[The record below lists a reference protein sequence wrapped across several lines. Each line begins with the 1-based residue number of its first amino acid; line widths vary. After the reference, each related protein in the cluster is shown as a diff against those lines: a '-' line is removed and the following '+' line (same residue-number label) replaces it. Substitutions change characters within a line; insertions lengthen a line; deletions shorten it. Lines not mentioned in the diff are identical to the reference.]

1 LFDISDVTVKY
12 WASGECYKEAV
23 KCYEN
28 SMVNNVQIKRHFN
41 PLYNANFTN
50 INAEV
55 KDNNSIIH
63 NVFIIFNDKT
73 GIVSISC
80 DCTEIKKKRGNDN
93 ICTHVAAVLIKY
105 ARDKE
110 EVIEASKDVFTKKF
124 IGRLRNSILNDE
136 ISGKPLNIEVK
147 YEFSSSNVKKSSIEL
162 KIGEDKLYILKD
174 VEAFCMAVTKKQEI
188 IEYGKQFTYDPR
200 KYYIKEEDKALI
212 DFIKE
217 IYLSESEGIKSFEAF
232 TGTID
237 GKRVYLSEINLKEFF
252 RIMKNKNFEVVI
264 DKIKYSNVKIKDMF
278 PELKMYLNE
287 KLEAIEVGING
298 ELPIFLNNSHSLIFY
313 EGCIYSVDEKSKSI
327 FEPFYEELE
336 KNGGN
341 IRFSKNCADE
351 VTSYVIAMLNKI
363 NVKLSVNKELKKKIV
378 NVPLKVEVFLDKLND
393 CIIANIK
400 FKYNE
405 LSINPL
411 RKNKNEAS
419 KKEEIFIRDVNKELN
434 ITRLFENYGFQTYGE
449 SYINNSEDEIVDFFI
464 HGLEKLQ
471 NTATI
476 FYSNSLKNFKVYSP
490 NSYRGGIKI
499 NDQNFLELSFDIEG
513 VDRSELKDVFEAL
526 KLKKKYYRLKKG
538 GIVSLDNEAIN
549 DIAGLMEYLDVNYS
563 ELSRDNI
570 KISKYNAFYIDN
582 ALEKSNLN
590 FFQRSEEFKKIVN
603 SIKEIKK
610 TSNKLPK
617 EFLKVLRKYQKVG
630 FNWFQTLSVSGFGGI
645 LADEMGLGKTIQTIA
660 FITSE
665 IEAGLPVIVISPTSL
680 VYNWKDEIEKFSPK
694 LKTLVVIG
702 NKTER
707 RELLKNVLEYNVVL
721 TSYPLIRNDIEDYEK
736 IQFKYCFLD
745 EAQQIKNPNSINAKS
760 VKRIKA
766 KNYFALTGT
775 PMENSLTELWSI
787 FDFIMPGYLLNHSKF
802 IKKYEI
808 PIIKDKDQKV
818 LKELSKH
825 IQPFILRR
833 LKKDVIKELPP
844 KIEHKVVVEMTE
856 EQKKVYAS
864 YLLNT
869 KREIEH
875 EINEKGFNKSKLSI
889 LSLLTRLRQICC
901 NPSSFIENFDGE
913 SGKILALQD
922 ILEESIRSKH
932 RILIFSQFTTVLKSI
947 GRMLKKDKIDYMYLD
962 GQTDIKDRADSVS
975 NFNNGVGDVFLISLK
990 AGGTGLNLTGADVV
1004 IHFDPWW
1011 NPAVE
1016 EQASDRAHRI
1026 GQKKSVE
1033 VIKLIA
1039 RGTIE
1044 EKIYE
1049 LQEKKK
1055 QIINDIINDKSSDKN
1070 ILSKITED
1078 ELRDILA

>member
-1 LFDISDVTVKY
+1 MFDISDATVKY
-12 WASGECYKEAV
+12 WASEECYKEAI
-23 KCYEN
+23 KYYEN
-28 SMVNNVQIKRHFN
+28 SKVNNVQIKTHFN
-41 PLYNANFTN
+41 PFHNANFTN

-55 KDNNSIIH
+55 KDGDSIIH
-63 NVFIIFNDKT
+63 NVSILFNDKT

-80 DCTEIKKKRGNDN
+80 DCKEIKKKRGNDN
-93 ICTHVAAVLIKY
+93 ICTHVAAVLLKY
-105 ARDKE
+105 ARDRK

-124 IGRLRNSILNDE
+124 IGKLKNSILDDE
-136 ISGKPLNIEVK
+136 NSGKPLNIEVK

-162 KIGEDKLYILKD
+162 KIGEDKLYSLKD
-174 VEAFCMAVTKKQEI
+174 VETFCRAITKKQEI

-200 KYYIKEEDKALI
+200 KYYIKDEDKALI
-212 DFIKE
+212 NFIKE
-217 IYLSESEGIKSFEAF
+217 IYLSEREGIKAF
-232 TGTID
+232 QVFRETIE
-237 GKRVYLSEINLKEFF
+237 GKKVYLSEINLKEFF

-264 DKIKYSNVKIKDMF
+264 DKVKYSNVKIQYRF
-278 PELKMYLNE
+278 PELKMYLSENT
-287 KLEAIEVGING
+287 EAIEVGIKG
-298 ELPIFLNNSHSLIFY
+298 KLPIFLNRDHSLIFY
-313 EGCIYSVDEKSKSI
+313 EDAIYSVDEKSKSI
-327 FEPFYEELE
+327 FDPFYEELE
-336 KNGGN
+336 KNDGS
-341 IRFSKNCADE
+341 IRFSENFADE
-351 VTSYVIAMLNKI
+351 VASYAIAMLNKI
-363 NVKLSVNKELKKKIV
+363 NIKLNINKGVREKIV
-378 NVPLKVEVFLDKLND
+378 NTPLKAEVFLDKLND

-411 RKNKNEAS
+411 RKSKNTVS

-434 ITRLFENYGFQTYGE
+434 ITSLFENYGFQTYGE
-449 SYINNSEDEIVDFFI
+449 SYINNSEDQIVDFFI

-471 NTATI
+471 NMSAI

-490 NSYRGGIKI
+490 SSYRGGIRI
-499 NDQNFLELSFDIEG
+499 NDQNFLELSFDIDG
-513 VDRSELKDVFEAL
+513 VDRAELKDVFEAL
-526 KLKKKYYRLKKG
+526 RLKKKYYRLKKG
-538 GIVSLDNEAIN
+538 GIVSLDNGAIN
-549 DIAGLMEYLDVNYS
+549 DIANLMDYLDVNYS
-563 ELSRDNI
+563 ELLEENI
-570 KISKYNAFYIDN
+570 KLSKYNAFYVN
-582 ALEKSNLN
+582 NVLEKSNLS
-590 FFQRSEEFKKIVN
+590 FFEKSKEFERIVN

-617 EFLKVLRKYQKVG
+617 ELSKVLRKYQKVG
-630 FNWFQTLSVSGFGGI
+630 FSWFQTLSTSGFGGI

-665 IEAGLPVIVISPTSL
+665 VESGLPVIVISPTSL
-680 VYNWKDEIEKFSPK
+680 VYNWKDEIEKFSPN
-694 LKTLVVIG
+694 LKTLIVIG
-702 NKTER
+702 NKSER
-707 RELLKNVLEYNVVL
+707 QELLKNASQYNVIL
-721 TSYPLIRNDIEDYEK
+721 TSYPLIRNDIDDYEK

-766 KNYFALTGT
+766 QNYFALTGT

-802 IKKYEI
+802 MKKYEV
-808 PIIKDKDQKV
+808 PIIKNKDQKV

-864 YLLNT
+864 YLVNT

-875 EINEKGFNKSKLSI
+875 EIREKGFNRSKLSI

-913 SGKILALQD
+913 SGKILALHD
-922 ILEESIRSKH
+922 ILEESINNKH

-947 GRMLKKDKIDYMYLD
+947 GKMLKEDKVDYMYLD
-962 GQTDIKDRADSVS
+962 GQTDIKDRSDSVS
-975 NFNNGVGDVFLISLK
+975 DFNSGVGDVFLISLK

-1033 VIKLIA
+1033 IIKLIA

-1049 LQEKKK
+1049 LQQKKK
-1055 QIINDIINDKSSDKN
+1055 EIINDIINDKNSDKN

>member
-1 LFDISDVTVKY
+1 MFDISDVTVKY
-12 WASGECYKEAV
+12 WASDECYREAV
-23 KCYEN
+23 KYYEN
-28 SMVNNVQIKRHFN
+28 SMVNNVQIKKHFN

-55 KDNNSIIH
+55 KDSNSIIH
-63 NVFIIFNDKT
+63 NASILFNDKT

-93 ICTHVAAVLIKY
+93 ICTHVASVLIKY
-105 ARDKE
+105 ARDKK

-124 IGRLRNSILNDE
+124 IGRLKNSILNDE
-136 ISGKPLNIEVK
+136 VSGKPLNIEVK

-174 VEAFCMAVTKKQEI
+174 VEAFCRAVTKKQEI

-200 KYYIKEEDKALI
+200 KYYIKDEDKTLI
-212 DFIKE
+212 NFIKE
-217 IYLSESEGIKSFEAF
+217 IYLSESEAIKSFQAF

-237 GKRVYLSEINLKEFF
+237 GKKVYLSEINLKEFF
-252 RIMKNKNFEVVI
+252 RIMKNKSFEVVI
-264 DKIKYSNVKIKDMF
+264 DKVKYSNVKIKDIF

-287 KLEAIEVGING
+287 KANAIEIGIDG
-298 ELPIFLNNSHSLIFY
+298 SLPTFLNRDHSLIFY
-313 EGCIYSVDEKSKSI
+313 EGCIYGIDEKSKNI
-327 FEPFYEELE
+327 FDPFYEELE
-336 KNGGN
+336 KNDGS
-341 IRFSKNCADE
+341 IKFSENCSDE
-351 VTSYVIAMLNKI
+351 VASYVITMLNKI
-363 NVKLSVNKELKKKIV
+363 NVKLRVNKNFKKRMV
-378 NVPLKVEVFLDKLND
+378 NVPLQAEIFLDKLND

-400 FKYNE
+400 FKYKE
-405 LSINPL
+405 LIINPL
-411 RKNKNEAS
+411 KKNKNDAV
-419 KKEEIFIRDVNKELN
+419 KKEEIFIRDVDKEIN

-449 SYINNSEDEIVDFFI
+449 SYINNSEDQIVDFFV

-471 NTATI
+471 DMSAI
-476 FYSNSLKNFKVYSP
+476 FYSNSLKNFKVYSS
-490 NSYRGGIKI
+490 NNYKGGIRI
-499 NDQNFLELSFDIEG
+499 NDQNFLELSFEIEG
-513 VDRSELKDVFEAL
+513 VDRTELKDVFEAL
-526 KLKKKYYRLKKG
+526 RLKKKYYRLKKG
-538 GIVSLDNEAIN
+538 GIVSLDNKAIN
-549 DIAGLMEYLDVNYS
+549 DIADLLEYLDVSHS
-563 ELSRDNI
+563 ELLEDNI
-570 KISKYNAFYIDN
+570 KISKYNAFYIDDV
-582 ALEKSNLN
+582 LEKSNLD
-590 FFQRSEEFKKIVN
+590 FFKKSEEFKKIVN
-603 SIKEIKK
+603 SIKQIKK
-610 TSNKLPK
+610 ASNKLPN
-617 EFLKVLRKYQKVG
+617 ELSKVLRRYQKIG
-630 FNWFQTLSVSGFGGI
+630 FNWLQTLSVSGFGGI

-665 IEAGLPVIVISPTSL
+665 IEEGVPVIVISPTSL

-694 LKTLVVIG
+694 LKTLVLIG
-702 NKTER
+702 NKAER
-707 RELLKNVLEYNVVL
+707 QQLLKNVLEYNVIL
-721 TSYPLIRNDIEDYEK
+721 TSYPLIRNDIADYEK

-766 KNYFALTGT
+766 QNYFALTGT

-808 PIIKDKDQKV
+808 PIIKNKDQKV

-864 YLLNT
+864 YLVNT
-869 KREIEH
+869 KSEIEH
-875 EINEKGFNKSKLSI
+875 EIREKGFNKSKFSI

-913 SGKILALQD
+913 SGKILALHD

-947 GRMLKKDKIDYMYLD
+947 GKMLRDDKIDYMYLD
-962 GQTDIKDRADSVS
+962 GKTDIKDRADSVS
-975 NFNNGVGDVFLISLK
+975 DFNNGVGDVFLISLK

-1033 VIKLIA
+1033 IIKLIA

-1055 QIINDIINDKSSDKN
+1055 RIINDVINDKNSNKN

-1078 ELRDILA
+1078 ELRDILG

>member
-1 LFDISDVTVKY
+1 MFDISDATVKY
-12 WASGECYKEAV
+12 WASEECYKEAI
-23 KCYEN
+23 KYYEN
-28 SMVNNVQIKRHFN
+28 SKVNNVQIKTHFN
-41 PLYNANFTN
+41 PFHNANFTN

-55 KDNNSIIH
+55 KDGDSIIH
-63 NVFIIFNDKT
+63 NVSILFNDKT

-80 DCTEIKKKRGNDN
+80 DCKEIKKKRGNDN
-93 ICTHVAAVLIKY
+93 ICTHVAAVLLKY
-105 ARDKE
+105 ARDRK

-124 IGRLRNSILNDE
+124 IGKLKNSILDDE
-136 ISGKPLNIEVK
+136 NSGKPLNIEVK

-162 KIGEDKLYILKD
+162 KIGEDKLYSLKD
-174 VEAFCMAVTKKQEI
+174 VETFCRAITKKQEI

-200 KYYIKEEDKALI
+200 KYYIKDEDKALI
-212 DFIKE
+212 NFIKE
-217 IYLSESEGIKSFEAF
+217 IYLSEREGIKAF
-232 TGTID
+232 QVFRETIE
-237 GKRVYLSEINLKEFF
+237 GKKVYLSEINLKEFF

-264 DKIKYSNVKIKDMF
+264 DKVKYSNVKIQDRF
-278 PELKMYLNE
+278 PELKMYLSENT
-287 KLEAIEVGING
+287 EAIEVGIEG
-298 ELPIFLNNSHSLIFY
+298 KLPIFLNRDHSIIFY
-313 EGCIYSVDEKSKSI
+313 EDAIYSVDEKSKSI
-327 FEPFYEELE
+327 FDPFYEELE
-336 KNGGN
+336 KNDGS
-341 IRFSKNCADE
+341 IRFSENFADE
-351 VTSYVIAMLNKI
+351 VASYAIAMLNKI
-363 NVKLSVNKELKKKIV
+363 NIKLNINKGVMAKIV
-378 NVPLKVEVFLDKLND
+378 NTPLKAEVFLDKLND

-411 RKNKNEAS
+411 RKSKNTAS
-419 KKEEIFIRDVNKELN
+419 NKEEIFIRDVSKELN

-449 SYINNSEDEIVDFFI
+449 SYINNSEDQIVDFFI
-464 HGLEKLQ
+464 YGLEKLQ
-471 NTATI
+471 NMSAI

-490 NSYRGGIKI
+490 SSYRGGIRI
-499 NDQNFLELSFDIEG
+499 NDQNFLELSFDIDG
-513 VDRSELKDVFEAL
+513 VDRAELKDVFEAL
-526 KLKKKYYRLKKG
+526 RLKKKYYRLKKG
-538 GIVSLDNEAIN
+538 GIVSLDNGAIN
-549 DIAGLMEYLDVNYS
+549 DIANLMDYLDVNYS
-563 ELSRDNI
+563 ELLEENI
-570 KISKYNAFYIDN
+570 KLSKYNAFYVN
-582 ALEKSNLN
+582 NVLEKSNLD
-590 FFQRSEEFKKIVN
+590 FFEKSKEFERIVN

-617 EFLKVLRKYQKVG
+617 ELSKVLRKYQKVG
-630 FNWFQTLSVSGFGGI
+630 FSWFQTLSTSGFGGI

-665 IEAGLPVIVISPTSL
+665 VESGLPVIVISPTSL
-680 VYNWKDEIEKFSPK
+680 VYNWKDEIEKFSPN
-694 LKTLVVIG
+694 LKTLIVIG
-702 NKTER
+702 NKAER
-707 RELLKNVLEYNVVL
+707 QELLKNASQYNVIL
-721 TSYPLIRNDIEDYEK
+721 TSYPLIRNDIDDYEK

-766 KNYFALTGT
+766 QNYFALTGT

-802 IKKYEI
+802 IKKYEV
-808 PIIKDKDQKV
+808 PIIKNKDQKV

-833 LKKDVIKELPP
+833 LKRDVIKELPP

-864 YLLNT
+864 YLVNT

-875 EINEKGFNKSKLSI
+875 EIREKGFNRSKLSI

-913 SGKILALQD
+913 SGKILALHD
-922 ILEESIRSKH
+922 ILEESINNKH

-947 GRMLKKDKIDYMYLD
+947 GKMLKEDKIDYMYLD
-962 GQTDIKDRADSVS
+962 GQTDIKDRSDSV
-975 NFNNGVGDVFLISLK
+975 NDFNSGVGDVFLISLK

-1033 VIKLIA
+1033 IIKLIA

-1055 QIINDIINDKSSDKN
+1055 QIINDIINDKNSDKN